1 MRHLVLVT
9 LIAVGLI
16 HLLPLSG
23 VLGPERLATL
33 YGIAAADPSLLI
45 LLRHRAVLFGLL
57 GAFMVFAAFRRPLW
71 NLALAAA
78 FVSVAA
84 FVALAWSVGSY
95 NAQLARVI
103 AVDLAALV
111 LLAVGAIASIIVQRQ
126 R

>member
-33 YGIAAADPSLLI
+33 YGVSTADPSLLI

-78 FVSVAA
+78 FVSLTS
-84 FVALAWSVGSY
+84 FIALAWSVGGY
-95 NAQLARVI
+95 NAHLARVV

-111 LLAVGAIASIIVQRQ
+111 LLAVGTSASIIVHRQ